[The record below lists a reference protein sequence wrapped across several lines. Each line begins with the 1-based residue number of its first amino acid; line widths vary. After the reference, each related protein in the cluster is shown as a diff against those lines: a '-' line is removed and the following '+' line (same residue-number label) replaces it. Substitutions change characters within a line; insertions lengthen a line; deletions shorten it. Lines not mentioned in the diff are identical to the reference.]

1 MREQSCLLPV
11 AIFLHEK
18 RDKLPP
24 RASYSAYF
32 WDKLFPDAIT
42 RMSQKPGGPL
52 RRRMAY
58 GALMTAQ
65 TAQAAGASP
74 EAIRSHYD
82 VGNDFYRLWL
92 DETMTYSSAMW
103 RGEDDTASL
112 ADAQRR
118 KIDWHLR
125 NAGADRATSLLD
137 IGCGWGGMLRAAVAT
152 RAPGAPPLQ
161 RGVGL
166 TLSDAQAELA
176 RAALRDA
183 GSPPVEIRVESWADH
198 QPAEPY
204 GAIISVG
211 AFEHF
216 TKPKDD
222 AATKTAIYRHFF
234 TRCRDMLAPDARMTL
249 QTIAYGD
256 PDDKV
261 PMGPLVEDIFPESE
275 LPRLPEILAAANGIF
290 EVERFRND
298 RTDYGRTCEIW
309 AANLKVRR
317 AEALEMVGKEQTRRY
332 ERYLKFS
339 AWGFFS
345 HRLHLLR
352 FRLKRR

>member
-1 MREQSCLLPV
+1 
-11 AIFLHEK
+11 
-18 RDKLPP
+18 
-24 RASYSAYF
+24 
-32 WDKLFPDAIT
+32 
-42 RMSQKPGGPL
+42 
-52 RRRMAY
+52 
-58 GALMTAQ
+58 MTE

-103 RGEDDTASL
+103 RDEEDASSL

-125 NAGADRATSLLD
+125 HAGADRATSLLD

-152 RAPGAPPLQ
+152 RAPGAPALQ

-183 GSPPVEIRVESWADH
+183 DAPPAETRVEIRVESWADH

-216 TKPKDD
+216 TRQQDD
-222 AATKTAIYRHFF
+222 SATKIAIYRHFF
-234 TRCRDMLAPDARMTL
+234 TRCHEMLAPGARMTL

-261 PMGPLVEDIFPESE
+261 PTGPLIEDIFPESE
-275 LPRLPEILAAANGIF
+275 LPRLPEILTAANGIF

-309 AANLKVRR
+309 AANLKARR
-317 AEALEMVGKEQTRRY
+317 AEALDMVGKDQTRRY
-332 ERYLKFS
+332 ERYLKFA